1 MALINSTKQARQSCK
16 CSTERGPGSKASKQ
30 GAVHSRGCSLAASI
44 ETVLRVRCSRKTRR
58 GYRAGLIFF
67 NRRQLEITC
76 FSCGSRSRECQ
87 NRQERAT
94 MMAQSCS
101 DDRQGKESARNLHT
115 APPSV
120 PLKAQCSPDEAIVFQ
135 QRRAA
140 DRATGRLRV
149 QTWLIAVPIH
159 CSFRKQDARG
169 TCYRGSEIR
178 SV

>member
-1 MALINSTKQARQSCK
+1 
-16 CSTERGPGSKASKQ
+16 
-30 GAVHSRGCSLAASI
+30 
-44 ETVLRVRCSRKTRR
+44 
-58 GYRAGLIFF
+58 
-67 NRRQLEITC
+67 
-76 FSCGSRSRECQ
+76 
-87 NRQERAT
+87 

-115 APPSV
+115 APPV
-120 PLKAQCSPDEAIVFQ
+120 CSPESSMFAK

-149 QTWLIAVPIH
+149 QTWLVAVPIH

>member
-115 APPSV
+115 APPS
-120 PLKAQCSPDEAIVFQ
+120 CSPESSMFA
-135 QRRAA
+135 RRNYCIPAKA
-140 DRATGRLRV
+140 GSRSSH
-149 QTWLIAVPIH
+149 WPSIPIH

-169 TCYRGSEIR
+169 TCYRSSEIR